1 MGSTVAEAEESATC
15 TRLRRGSTAEGLDV
29 AERTVRFY
37 ELVSDDKQRL
47 PNQLDFGGLR
57 ELVRDVPDDEA
68 YVQISR
74 MELLGSIY
82 APPRGAGRRPTVPLI
97 ALDRI
102 TRDVRLRI
110 ERRRNYRPLTLAQD
124 ETLAEPT
131 FYSIFDKNVLG
142 VMRNSG
148 SAPGPASFR
157 DYVNKLNF
165 FDEDIGIAPLS
176 DPNIIRALTDV
187 EVLTKFEFAV
197 GADVT
202 ADVFGQSQLV
212 AGAIR
217 HVREELG
224 NVAIEVSVKLSPTQS
239 GASEKT
245 LDQVRGFTQ
254 SDAMA
259 FVDKASIS
267 YRRLEDGRADTY
279 DFLNEAVALP
289 VEVVLNEDTSQ
300 PTEPSAA
307 EAMALA
313 YNDLYDDIRSAL
325 KSTS

>member
-1 MGSTVAEAEESATC
+1 M
-15 TRLRRGSTAEGLDV
+15 

-37 ELVSDDKQRL
+37 EIVSEDQQRL
-47 PNQLDFGGLR
+47 PNQLDFDGLR

-68 YVQISR
+68 YVR
-74 MELLGSIY
+74 VARHMELLGSQY
-82 APPRGAGRRPTVPLI
+82 KPPRGAGARAAVPLI

-110 ERRRNYRPLTLAQD
+110 ERRRNYRPLTLGKD

-131 FYSIFDKNVLG
+131 FYSIFDRNVLG

-165 FDEDIGIAPLS
+165 FDEDIGIAPLA
-176 DPNIIRALTDV
+176 DPNIVRALSDV

-202 ADVFGQSQLV
+202 ADIFGQSDFV

-239 GASEKT
+239 GASEKA
-245 LDQVRGFTQ
+245 LDQVRSFVQ

-259 FVDKASIS
+259 FVDKASIG
-267 YRRLEDGRADTY
+267 YRSIEDGRADTY
-279 DFLNEAVALP
+279 NFLNEAVALP
-289 VEVVLNEDTSQ
+289 VEVVLNDDTSQ

-307 EAMALA
+307 EAMAEG
-313 YNDLYDDIRSAL
+313 YNELYDDIQSAL

>member
-1 MGSTVAEAEESATC
+1 M
-15 TRLRRGSTAEGLDV
+15 

-37 ELVSDDKQRL
+37 EIVNENQERL
-47 PNQLDFGGLR
+47 PEQLDYEGLR

-68 YVQISR
+68 YVTVSR
-74 MELLGSIY
+74 MELLGSVY
-82 APPRGAGRRPTVPLI
+82 EPPRGAGTKPAVPII
-97 ALDRI
+97 AIDRI

-110 ERRRNYRPLTLAQD
+110 ERRRNYRPLTLEQD

-131 FYSIFDKNVLG
+131 FYSIFDSNVLG

-157 DYVNKLNF
+157 DYVNRLNF
-165 FDEDIGIAPLS
+165 LDADLAIAPLA
-176 DPNIIRALTDV
+176 DVNIVRALTDV

-202 ADVFGQSQLV
+202 ADVFGESELV
-212 AGAIR
+212 SGAIR

-224 NVAIEVSVKLSPTQS
+224 NVAIEVTVKLSPSQS
-239 GASEKT
+239 GASEKA
-245 LDQVRGFTQ
+245 LAQVRNFTQ
-254 SDAMA
+254 SPSIA
-259 FVDKASIS
+259 FVDKASIG

-289 VEVVLNEDTSQ
+289 VDVVLNDDTSQ

-307 EAMALA
+307 EAMSQA
-313 YNDLYDDIRSAL
+313 YNLSTMTSSPV